1 MTTFSFWSQNS
12 KERTNSKLPLVIASH
27 SNFVCG
33 TGYTEQHA
41 VCPLPALR
49 WESDLL
55 QQIRFLC
62 GMPREKQCR
71 KQTACVFFPFYP
83 EPHKNVDI
91 IKNLTWCLKKVLEK
105 LLFNLKKII
114 PLKYSVFFFYSQAF
128 LVLMLQKGALAW
140 GGAGGGAQ
148 HP

>member
-1 MTTFSFWSQNS
+1 M
-12 KERTNSKLPLVIASH
+12 LPAPYLRI
-27 SNFVCG
+27 
-33 TGYTEQHA
+33 EKHA

-140 GGAGGGAQ
+140 GGGGGAQ
-148 HP
+148 HH